1 MGIIP
6 LFISVLSAGKKMT
19 TKNPI
24 TGDEIKTKVTTKEYE
39 EGYDR
44 IFLVKREEIID
55 KVMAD
60 ITKDTLNLT
69 DTSTKRVIYN
79 EYDNLFKHPAKSLDA
94 AYERRAM
101 MQGLIVSPLFDENK
115 ERIPEGAQL
124 TIGVDHSKDGDT
136 TVYGYYDPAT
146 GEYHIQEVIETTWP
160 ESEERV
166 DVIGQNGNVGYTI
179 TDIDNSNPWCTKVT
193 VEENK
198 D

>member
-1 MGIIP
+1 MAGI
-6 LFISVLSAGKKMT
+6 LRRLKLSR
-19 TKNPI
+19 NEI
-24 TGDEIKTKVTTKEYE
+24 TGDEIKTKVTSKEYE

-44 IFLVKREEIID
+44 IFK
-55 KVMAD
+55 K
-60 ITKDTLNLT
+60 K
-69 DTSTKRVIYN
+69 
-79 EYDNLFKHPAKSLDA
+79 PQSLDA

-115 ERIPEGAQL
+115 ELIDTKECKCSFRTKLVGDGCSVCNPELA
-124 TIGVDHSKDGDT
+124 KDLLED
-136 TVYGYYDPAT
+136 
-146 GEYHIQEVIETTWP
+146 WP
-160 ESEERV
+160 GSEERM